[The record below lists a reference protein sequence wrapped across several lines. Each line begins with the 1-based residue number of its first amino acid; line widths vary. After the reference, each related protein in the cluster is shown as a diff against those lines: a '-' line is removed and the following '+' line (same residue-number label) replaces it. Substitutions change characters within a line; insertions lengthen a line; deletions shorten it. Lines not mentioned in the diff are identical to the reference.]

1 MAQRANIEQYV
12 FGTTSLIAN
21 RMAAAIDADLVGIT
35 YKQWFFLMMI
45 DRMDSLEKSVHDIA
59 QFIGTTRQNAR
70 KIIEQLEAKG
80 YVQTSVSRFDSRAL
94 DVKVTR
100 KGKNCLTR
108 NAPLV
113 ANATGALFSDV
124 SDSELSAFA
133 STLGK
138 LVDALTADGED
149 EA

>member
-21 RMAAAIDADLVGIT
+21 RMAAAIDSQLTGVT

-45 DRMDSLEKSVHDIA
+45 DRMDSLEKSVHDVA

-70 KIIEQLEAKG
+70 KIIEQLENKG
-80 YVQTSVSRFDSRAL
+80 LVETSVSRIDARAL
-94 DVKVTR
+94 NVKVTR
-100 KGKNCLTR
+100 KGRNCLAK

-113 ANATGALFSDV
+113 ADATGSLFKNV
-124 SDSELSAFA
+124 SDKELAAFA
-133 STLGK
+133 GTLGK
-138 LVDALTADGED
+138 LVATLTTED
-149 EA
+149 EG

>member
-21 RMAAAIDADLVGIT
+21 RMAAAIDARLTGVT

-45 DRMDSLEKSVHDIA
+45 DRMDSLEKSVHDVA

-70 KIIEQLEAKG
+70 KIIEQLENKG
-80 YVQTSVSRFDSRAL
+80 YVETSVSRFDARVLS
-94 DVKVTR
+94 VKITR
-100 KGKNCLTR
+100 KGKNCLTK

-113 ANATGALFSDV
+113 ADATGELFADV
-124 SDSELSAFA
+124 SDKELTAFA
-133 STLGK
+133 QTLGK
-138 LVDALTADGED
+138 LVATLTSED
-149 EA
+149 DES

>member
-21 RMAAAIDADLVGIT
+21 RMAASIDAELAGIT

-45 DRMDSLEKSVHDIA
+45 DRMDSLEKSVHDVA
-59 QFIGTTRQNAR
+59 QFVGTTRQNAR
-70 KIIEQLEAKG
+70 KIIEQLENKG
-80 YVQTSVSRFDSRAL
+80 FVETSVSRFDARAL
-94 DVKVTR
+94 SVKVTR
-100 KGKNCLTR
+100 KGKNCLAK

-113 ANATGALFSDV
+113 ADATGALFADV
-124 SDSELSAFA
+124 SDKELSAFA
-133 STLGK
+133 TTLGK
-138 LVDALTADGED
+138 LVATLTSEGD

>member
-21 RMAAAIDADLVGIT
+21 RMAAAIDSRLTGVT

-45 DRMDSLEKSVHDIA
+45 DRMDSLEKSVHDVA

-70 KIIEQLEAKG
+70 KIIEQLENKG
-80 YVQTSVSRFDSRAL
+80 YVETSVSHFDARAL
-94 DVKVTR
+94 SVKITR
-100 KGKNCLTR
+100 KGKNCLTK

-113 ANATGALFSDV
+113 ADATGELFADV
-124 SDSELSAFA
+124 SDKELTAFA
-133 STLGK
+133 KTLGK
-138 LVDALTADGED
+138 LVATLTSEGE
-149 EA
+149 E

>member
-21 RMAAAIDADLVGIT
+21 RMAAAIDADLSGIT

-45 DRMDSLEKSVHDIA
+45 DRMDSLEKSVHDVA

-70 KIIEQLEAKG
+70 KIIEQLENKG
-80 YVQTSVSRFDSRAL
+80 YVETSVSRFDARVLS
-94 DVKVTR
+94 VKITR
-100 KGKNCLTR
+100 KGKNCLTK

-113 ANATGALFSDV
+113 ADATGELFADV
-124 SDSELSAFA
+124 SDKELTAFA
-133 STLGK
+133 QTLGK
-138 LVDALTADGED
+138 LVASLTSED
-149 EA
+149 DES

>member
-21 RMAAAIDADLVGIT
+21 RMAAAIDAELTGIT

-45 DRMDSLEKSVHDIA
+45 DRMDALEKSVHDIA

-70 KIIEQLEAKG
+70 KIIEQLEKKG
-80 YVQTSVSRFDSRAL
+80 YVEISPSRFDARAL
-94 DVKVTR
+94 SVKVTR
-100 KGKNCLTR
+100 KGANALAK

-113 ANATGALFSDV
+113 AEATGTLFADISD
-124 SDSELSAFA
+124 DELMAFA
-133 STLGK
+133 QTLGR
-138 LVDALTADGED
+138 LVANLTSEGE
-149 EA
+149 E

>member
-21 RMAAAIDADLVGIT
+21 RIAAAIDSRLTGVT

-45 DRMDSLEKSVHDIA
+45 DRMDSLEKSVHDVA

-70 KIIEQLEAKG
+70 KIIEQLENKG
-80 YVQTSVSRFDSRAL
+80 YVETSVSRFDARAFS
-94 DVKVTR
+94 VKITR
-100 KGKNCLTR
+100 KGKNCLTK

-113 ANATGALFSDV
+113 ADATGELFADV
-124 SDSELSAFA
+124 SDKELTAFA
-133 STLGK
+133 KTLGK
-138 LVDALTADGED
+138 LVATLTSED
-149 EA
+149 EE

>member
-21 RMAAAIDADLVGIT
+21 RMAAAIDADLSGIT

-45 DRMDSLEKSVHDIA
+45 DRVHDVA

-70 KIIEQLEAKG
+70 KIIEQLENKG
-80 YVQTSVSRFDSRAL
+80 YVETSVSKFDARAL
-94 DVKVTR
+94 SVRITR
-100 KGKNCLTR
+100 KGRNCLAK

-113 ANATGALFSDV
+113 AEATGTLFADISD
-124 SDSELSAFA
+124 DELMAFA
-133 STLGK
+133 QTLGK
-138 LVDALTADGED
+138 LVATLTAEED
-149 EA
+149 

>member
-21 RMAAAIDADLVGIT
+21 RMAAAIDADLSGIT

-45 DRMDSLEKSVHDIA
+45 DRMDSLEKSVHDVA

-70 KIIEQLEAKG
+70 KIIEQLENKG
-80 YVQTSVSRFDSRAL
+80 YVETSISRVDARAL
-94 DVKVTR
+94 SGKITR
-100 KGKNCLTR
+100 KGKNCLTK

-113 ANATGALFSDV
+113 ANATVELFADV
-124 SDSELSAFA
+124 SDKELTAFA
-133 STLGK
+133 QTLGK
-138 LVDALTADGED
+138 LVATLTAE
-149 EA
+149 EE

>member
-21 RMAAAIDADLVGIT
+21 RMAAAIDSRLTGVT

-45 DRMDSLEKSVHDIA
+45 DRMDSLEKSVHDVA

-70 KIIEQLEAKG
+70 KIIEQLENKG
-80 YVQTSVSRFDSRAL
+80 YVETSVSRFDARAL
-94 DVKVTR
+94 SVKITR
-100 KGKNCLTR
+100 KGKNCLTK

-113 ANATGALFSDV
+113 ADATGELFADV
-124 SDSELSAFA
+124 SDKELTAFA
-133 STLGK
+133 KTLGK
-138 LVDALTADGED
+138 LVATLTSEGE
-149 EA
+149 E

>member
-21 RMAAAIDADLVGIT
+21 RMAAAIDSQLTGVT

-45 DRMDSLEKSVHDIA
+45 DRMDSLEKSVHDVA

-70 KIIEQLEAKG
+70 KIIEQLENKG
-80 YVQTSVSRFDSRAL
+80 YVETSVSRFDARAL
-94 DVKVTR
+94 SVKITR
-100 KGKNCLTR
+100 KGKNCLTK

-113 ANATGALFSDV
+113 ADATGELFADV
-124 SDSELSAFA
+124 SDKELTAFA
-133 STLGK
+133 QTLGK
-138 LVDALTADGED
+138 LVATLTSE
-149 EA
+149 EEE

>member
-21 RMAAAIDADLVGIT
+21 RMAAAIDAELSGIT

-45 DRMDSLEKSVHDIA
+45 DRMDSYEKSVHDVA

-70 KIIEQLEAKG
+70 KIIEQLENKG
-80 YVQTSVSRFDSRAL
+80 YVETSVSRFDARAL
-94 DVKVTR
+94 NVKVTR
-100 KGKNCLTR
+100 KGRNCLAK

-113 ANATGALFSDV
+113 AEATGALFDGISDK
-124 SDSELSAFA
+124 ELTAFA
-133 STLGK
+133 TTLGR
-138 LVDALTADGED
+138 LVANLTAEED
-149 EA
+149 EK